1 MIYDGKR
8 VFFTDMPLA
17 MNNSDSFDDDV
28 SDEEVLIKNND
39 NNIIFD
45 ATISSITLA
54 KEYFM
59 KICLKVPCTTSLI

>member
-1 MIYDGKR
+1 
-8 VFFTDMPLA
+8 